1 MQRVGVSNEP
11 MEDKMN
17 RHAMVIRLAVT
28 LLFLAGALPVGSA
41 SAQAKSIKDQVVGVW
56 ALVSWESFSP
66 AGTKV
71 PALEGGNVK
80 GRLVLTDN
88 GLLSVQIISEFPK
101 LASKN
106 RLRTTAAENK
116 AIAHGLISFFG
127 TYTVSE
133 ADKTLYFRI
142 ERSSFPN
149 QVRGKD
155 AKRPFTIMGDELR
168 FINPGRS
175 AGGNAAFVW
184 KRIR

>member
-1 MQRVGVSNEP
+1 
-11 MEDKMN
+11 MN
-17 RHAMVIRLAVT
+17 RCGIAIHLVAAM
-28 LLFLAGALPVGSA
+28 LFLAGALPA
-41 SAQAKSIKDQVVGVW
+41 SNAFAQAKSLKDQVVGVW
-56 ALVSWESFSP
+56 ALVSWDSFSP
-66 AGTKV
+66 TGTKV
-71 PALEGGNVK
+71 SALEGGDLK

-106 RLRTTAAENK
+106 RLKTTAAEDK

-127 TYTVSE
+127 AYTVSE
-133 ADKTLYFRI
+133 ADKTLYFRV

-155 AKRPFTIMGDELR
+155 AKRPFTIVGDELR

-175 AGGNAAFVW
+175 AGGDATFVW
-184 KRIR
+184 KRIK